1 MQERGI
7 LKGVVYPVVVIIVAS
22 SIAAFGSLMLS
33 DTRRDSTTS
42 EIVRT
47 IEKLS
52 AVDAQILVHLRKL
65 ELTSVRY
72 DEKFVT
78 LNIELAKLQNTVSS
92 RYTDRDID
100 NEIAPLKSQLESL
113 LTSRQEFNT
122 LLVEL
127 NVSITLIERQIVDI
141 ESRLKE
147 VEHNAI
153 PN

>member
-7 LKGVVYPVVVIIVAS
+7 LKGVVYPVVVILVAS

-33 DTRRDSTTS
+33 DARRDSTTA

-47 IEKLS
+47 MEKLS

-100 NEIAPLKSQLESL
+100 NEVAPLKSQLESL
-113 LTSRQEFNT
+113 LTSRQEFNA
-122 LLVEL
+122 LLIEL
-127 NVSITLIERQIVDI
+127 NVSITLIERQIAAI